1 MNFMKRSATA
11 LWYGTG
17 KEGKG
22 TLTAQSGVLKNSA
35 YSSASR
41 FEDEMG
47 TNPEELIAA
56 ALAGCFTM
64 KLSYLISAKSLTPDS
79 ISTTATVLL
88 ENGHI
93 PSIHLDVTGK
103 IPGME
108 DFNFQPLVKEAKET
122 CPVGKLLNANL
133 TFTATLL

>member
-1 MNFMKRSATA
+1 MKRSATA

-17 KEGKG
+17 KDGKG

-41 FEDEMG
+41 FENEMG

-64 KLSYLISAKSLTPDS
+64 KLSYLVSAKSVTPDS

-93 PSIHLDVTGK
+93 PSIDLDVTGK

-108 DFNFQPLVKEAKET
+108 DFNFQALVKEAKET
-122 CPVGKLLNANL
+122 CPVGKLLNANI